1 MCFYANKYLNGYYEI
16 ARRMLRLHLIIS
28 PFVLS
33 ILFRFV
39 YLRCIQDNICMK

>member
-1 MCFYANKYLNGYYEI
+1 MCFYANNYLNGYYEI
-16 ARRMLRLHLIIS
+16 ARTMLHLHLIIS
-28 PFVLS
+28 AFVLS